1 MSYSTNGIQTRYLEA
16 RNHSNSRTEFRL
28 PDDIVAL
35 PSLRLINVGLFGAI
49 GSYSDSGVS
58 AVIKRIYLY
67 SGSTLIDSLED
78 ANIWSSVKAT
88 FSNNSE
94 NNYINRPLDKRRV
107 GYSVY
112 NTARVNIDKDD
123 SGIVA
128 AENDESKKGYINLG
142 SLLPILLE
150 NGFSIDTSRMRELR
164 VVIDYDDDVKKL
176 VSVGLNNTYSVSQ
189 PTLLFDEVVDEV
201 LAKQIKDSIQNI
213 NFTSIERDSVNISQG
228 NQGSVQIFDKK
239 FKFFDGKVVDK
250 FLFMKQYVDTTTAYF
265 NDASNNNLGLG
276 VYQSNVMD
284 NEQINFTINGKPIFE
299 RPVFSDEHRAYL
311 CAKSWGFNNVL
322 PYETK
327 LSDGLDNSRRFNTVA
342 QVNSIG
348 SPSDDFRVG
357 SRSYMGFKLMD
368 RINSL
373 QMRYQRSVPTDTNPV
388 MPMYNQSLRL
398 MLWAQVNKQ
407 LIIGKE
413 GVLVRYL

>member
-58 AVIKRIYLY
+58 AVIKRIYLF

-88 FSNNSE
+88 FADNSQ
-94 NNYINRPLDKRRV
+94 NNYINRPLDKRRI

-112 NTARVNIDKDD
+112 NTAQVSIDKDD

-128 AENDESKKGYINLG
+128 AENEESKKGYINLA

-176 VSVGLNNTYSVSQ
+176 VSEGLNQNYNVSQ

-201 LAKQIKDSIQNI
+201 LAKQIKDSIGNI
-213 NFTSIERDSVNISQG
+213 NFTSIERDSVNLAAG
-228 NQGSVQIFDKK
+228 TAGAVQIFDKK
-239 FKFFDGKVVDK
+239 FKFFDGKVVNK
-250 FLFMKQYVDTTTAYF
+250 FLFMKQYVDTTGAYF
-265 NDASNNNLGLG
+265 NDGGHNNLGLG
-276 VYQSNVMD
+276 VYQSSVMD
-284 NEQINFTINGKPIFE
+284 EEQMNFTINGKPVFE
-299 RPVFSDEHRAYL
+299 RPVSSDEHRAYL

-322 PYETK
+322 PYEIK
-327 LSDGLDNSRRFNTVA
+327 LSDGLDNSRRFGTVA
-342 QVNSIG
+342 QVNKIG
-348 SPSDDFRVG
+348 SPADAFRVG

-368 RINSL
+368 RITDL
-373 QMRYQRSVPTDTNPV
+373 QMRYQRNIPTDTDPV
-388 MPMYNQSLRL
+388 LQKYGVSLRL
-398 MLWAQVNKQ
+398 MLWAEVNKQ

-413 GVLVRYL
+413 GVLIRYL